1 MTISRFWLFF
11 LLINSLF
18 FLVGSSVLLQG
29 VGLTGNPGACNVVQL
44 FCITFYFVTKGAA
57 YSLFLEKVY
66 AVWPNRGSRL
76 TSTAYKVGL
85 VALIGFLSLLAL
97 FIYSRET
104 HIRDDGECVIGSGN
118 SVTLI
123 ILLVDIGV
131 NVLLTSLFLVPLM
144 RVTLF
149 SPQVRKVAVRNFIA
163 STLCFLSSVANLA
176 ALAALHG
183 HEVAWLCVSSCSVDI
198 TINAVIAFWV
208 TRPPAESEYST
219 GRVSA
224 SITWKGRTRG
234 EMDADE
240 VILSRFAFEGVH
252 IDLTASTDRSVS
264 TRPAETDPDSD
275 SMNPTYGTKSLPP
288 IGLRLPSS
296 HSRKDTATL
305 A

>member
-18 FLVGSSVLLQG
+18 FLIGASVLLQG
-29 VGLTGNPGACNVVQL
+29 VGLTGNPGACNIVQL

-76 TSTAYKVGL
+76 TSTAYKVGF
-85 VALIGFLSLLAL
+85 VALIGFLALLGL
-97 FIYSRET
+97 FIYSRDT

-123 ILLVDIGV
+123 ILLVDVGL

-144 RVTLF
+144 RVTHF

-163 STLCFLSSVANLA
+163 STLCFISSVANLT

-183 HEVAWLCVSSCSVDI
+183 HEVAWLCVTSCTIDI
-198 TINAVIAFWV
+198 TINALIAFWV
-208 TRPPAESEYST
+208 TRPPSQSEYSHGT
-219 GRVSA
+219 VSPA
-224 SITWKGRTRG
+224 ITWKRHTRG

-240 VILSRFAFEGVH
+240 VILTRFGEGVH
-252 IDLTASTDRSVS
+252 IDLTTSTDRSVS
-264 TRPAETDPDSD
+264 TRHHPESDPDSD
-275 SMNPTYGTKSLPP
+275 SMHPTYGSKSLPP
-288 IGLRLPSS
+288 IGSQVPSF
-296 HSRKDTATL
+296 HSRKDTATF